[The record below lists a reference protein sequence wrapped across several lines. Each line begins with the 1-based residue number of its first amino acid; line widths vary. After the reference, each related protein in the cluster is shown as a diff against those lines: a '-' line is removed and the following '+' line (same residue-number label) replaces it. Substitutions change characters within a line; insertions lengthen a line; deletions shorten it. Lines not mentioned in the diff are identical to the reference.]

1 MSLTQPKRS
10 IAPGAGRKENGVMSK
25 NQKKLEKL
33 WTIIFCS
40 ECREPTPPGC
50 GMMTDHLGFVCDE
63 CLNTEMDKYDE
74 PA

>member
-1 MSLTQPKRS
+1 MKR
-10 IAPGAGRKENGVMSK
+10 PR
-25 NQKKLEKL
+25 QKLEKL

-50 GMMTDHLGFVCDE
+50 GMMTDHMGFICDE
-63 CLNTEMDKYDE
+63 CLNTEMEKYNNE